1 MCLWDREREEGG
13 RVREGEKKRT
23 SDRNGPYEVEKR
35 NMYRCCFLETAYVIF
50 MCKVMLEVQP
60 T

>member
-1 MCLWDREREEGG
+1 MSLWDREREEGG

-23 SDRNGPYEVEKR
+23 SGRNGPYEVEKT